1 MDSLQKE
8 KLENNEMLNQ
18 LTLQNQEQSQ
28 EILTLKQ
35 EVDMKSDDI
44 K

>member
-8 KLENNEMLNQ
+8 KLKNTETINQ

-35 EVDMKSDDI
+35 EVDMKGDDI

>member
-8 KLENNEMLNQ
+8 KLKNTETINQ